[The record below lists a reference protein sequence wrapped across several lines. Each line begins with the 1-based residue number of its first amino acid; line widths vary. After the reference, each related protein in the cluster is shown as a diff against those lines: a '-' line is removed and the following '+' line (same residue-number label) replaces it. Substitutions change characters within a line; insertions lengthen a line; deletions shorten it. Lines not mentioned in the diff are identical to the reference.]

1 MSRDDVT
8 RPVAPAWPVQ
18 EQPAPVAPVRGLRL
32 PRRPQLPDWAGVLLG
47 DRLAFVGVIVMVAI
61 FLMALCAPLL
71 TPYDPSA
78 ILTSLPSLA
87 PSPAHWFGTNH
98 EGQDIFAQVVYGARF
113 SLFIGVAAGAAMTV
127 LSIVI
132 GMLAGFVGGWLDDA
146 LVMVMNV
153 FLVIPQ
159 LPLLVVLGAYLPFRG
174 ASSMILVL
182 ALTGWAWGARV
193 LRSQTLSLRSRD
205 YVQAGVVSG
214 ESTMRLIFSEIM
226 PNMVSLIAS
235 TFIFAFTG
243 AILADT
249 ALEFLGFG
257 DPNVISWGSTLYWA
271 QNNGTLLTGEWWH
284 FVFPGLAVAITTAA
298 CIFINYGIDAV
309 SNPRLRPIRA
319 ATRRR
324 LWRRGAARKA
334 VAR

>member
-1 MSRDDVT
+1 MSSDDLT
-8 RPVAPAWPVQ
+8 QPSAALSAASGDAPAPL
-18 EQPAPVAPVRGLRL
+18 ASGR
-32 PRRPQLPDWAGVLLG
+32 PRRRRRPGAPEWAGVLLG
-47 DRLAFVGVIVMVAI
+47 DRLACAGVVMMLVIVLAAV
-61 FLMALCAPLL
+61 CAPLL

-78 ILTSLPSLA
+78 MAALPSLP
-87 PSPAHWFGTNH
+87 PSLDHWFGTNH
-98 EGQDIFAQVVYGARF
+98 QGQDIFAQVVYGARF
-113 SLFIGVAAGAAMTV
+113 SLFIGVAAGAGMTI
-127 LSIVI
+127 LSIAI

-146 LVMVMNV
+146 LVMLMNI

-159 LPLLVVLGAYLPFRG
+159 VPLLVVLAAYLPFRG
-174 ASSMILVL
+174 TSSMILVL

-193 LRSQTLSLRSRD
+193 LRSQTLSLRERD

-214 ESTMRLIFSEIM
+214 EATMRLIFSEIM
-226 PNMVSLIAS
+226 PNMISLIVS

-257 DPNVISWGSTLYWA
+257 DPNAISWGSTLYWA

-284 FVFPGLAVAITTAA
+284 FLFPGLAVALTTAA

-309 SNPRLRPIRA
+309 SNPRLRPIRVRK
-319 ATRRR
+319 RRW
-324 LWRRGAARKA
+324 WRRGAAHTTEA
-334 VAR
+334 AQ